1 MLFNSAVFALFFAA
15 FFPLYM
21 LCRGRVMA
29 RNLLLIVAS
38 YLFYGWWDPRFLILV
53 AISTSVDYLAAL
65 GAAGKPLP
73 GKDLAK
79 SALFLVIVTIGS
91 LAAARKDWWLAAPV
105 AGGMLFAAIAIIAIK
120 RTPAQT
126 RRKYW
131 LLLSLTTNLGILAFF
146 KYFNFFVGSATALL
160 NALGLHGQAPSLS
173 ILLPVGLSFYT
184 FQAISRTVD
193 SYQKRYEPQYSI
205 VNYAAFHA
213 FFPQLVAGP
222 IERAGHL
229 MPQFETLR
237 PFDRRLF
244 TTGALLFAWGLYQ
257 KIVIA
262 DNVSP
267 IANAV
272 FNSPTNQTA
281 GAALAGVLAF
291 ALQIYCD
298 FSGYSNMARGL
309 ARCLGFDLM
318 INFNQPYC
326 ARTPSEF
333 WQRWHISLSRWLRDY
348 LYIPLGGNRGGTL
361 RMYRNLM
368 ITMLLGGLWHGASW
382 TFVAWGAFH
391 GAIQVLYRVLRIDS
405 LIESS
410 RFLTPRGFAIQAAS
424 WATTMGLVCVGWIL
438 FRSRTFAD
446 ALTVLNSL
454 FATTGYTADAF
465 STLAAYAAPLVVVE
479 IYQRASGRLEFL
491 TAGPFLVRYTTALSL
506 LLTLLAFSAAGGQEF
521 IYFDF

>member
-21 LCRGRVMA
+21 LCRRRVMA

-65 GAAGKPLP
+65 GAAGKPVP
-73 GKDLAK
+73 AKDLLK
-79 SALFLVIVTIGS
+79 SALFLVAVTIGS

-105 AGGMLFAAIAIIAIK
+105 ASGMLLTALVIIAIK
-120 RTPAQT
+120 RSPAPV

-160 NALGLHGQAPSLS
+160 NGLGLHAHAPSLS
-173 ILLPVGLSFYT
+173 IVLPVGLSFYT
-184 FQAISRTVD
+184 FQAISRTFD
-193 SYQKRYEPQYSI
+193 SYKLRYEPQYSI

-229 MPQFETLR
+229 MPQFETVR
-237 PFDRRLF
+237 PLDRRLF
-244 TTGALLFAWGLYQ
+244 TSGALLFAWGLYQ

-262 DNVSP
+262 DNVAP

-272 FNSPTNQTA
+272 FNSPSNQSA
-281 GAALAGVLAF
+281 GATLAAVLAF

-298 FSGYSNMARGL
+298 FCGYSNMARGL

-318 INFNQPYC
+318 INFNQPYF

-391 GAIQVLYRVLRIDS
+391 GSIQVIYRVLRIDS
-405 LIESS
+405 AIESS
-410 RFLTPRGFAIQAAS
+410 RFLTLRGFAIQAAS
-424 WATTMGLVCVGWIL
+424 WATTMGLVGVGWIL
-438 FRSRTFAD
+438 FRSRTFGD
-446 ALTVLNSL
+446 AITVLGNL
-454 FATTGYTADAF
+454 FATTGYTSAAF
-465 STLAAYAAPLVVVE
+465 ATLAAYTAPLAVVE
-479 IYQRASGRLEFL
+479 IYQRASGRLEFW
-491 TAGPFLVRYTTALSL
+491 TAGPFLMRYTAALSL
-506 LLTLLAFSAAGGQEF
+506 LLTLIAFSAPGGQEF